1 MGVLTGKKV
10 ITFGDSIVDGHLYK
24 KAGFMEF
31 VAEQEG
37 MSVTKYANNG
47 ACIMPG
53 SPIDEEGLG
62 GMILEDQ
69 IRKAAEDGLD
79 PDYVVFDGGTNDAYA
94 PVMEKLGEINLT
106 DNPSIRDML
115 TVELE
120 RAEGNGAFLAEGL
133 YERQALGALV
143 PYIQTEIDGKICR
156 TRITPK
162 LLKGYG
168 MSREAVMKQAMD
180 NVQKKN
186 PARLFRM
193 GASEG
198 LSYFIVSGKDREGG
212 ATAALYPGMLD
223 ELRRKIGEDY
233 YVVPTSKG
241 EVVAMG
247 KSEGVSLDILQKF
260 LVERNRT
267 QEPSQIL
274 SSRIF
279 EYKDDEK
286 QLSVCRPDRNRDMG
300 R

>member
-1 MGVLTGKKV
+1 MEYQEFKDTLKSLLQDSLSEKPAYRVEIIDLPQVGDTLIVSEKGSKSASGISLQKLYQYTVKEQKDIQEAVDMVREVMETVLTQV
-10 ITFGDSIVDGHLYK
+10 
-24 KAGFMEF
+24 
-31 VAEQEG
+31 
-37 MSVTKYANNG
+37 
-47 ACIMPG
+47 
-53 SPIDEEGLG
+53 
-62 GMILEDQ
+62 
-69 IRKAAEDGLD
+69 
-79 PDYVVFDGGTNDAYA
+79 